1 MRRFA
6 LPIAAIA
13 LFASYGCAS
22 DDDTTPAGGAGT
34 TATGGT
40 ASTAGS
46 GTLPLAGTGTTT
58 GGTGTTTGGTG
69 TTTAG
74 TGTTTG
80 GTGTAGTG
88 TGGTG
93 TAGAGTGGTGTTGSG
108 KCGMTAVGTGT
119 PLLIDDFEDG
129 NADIMAVDGRMGGW
143 FLSTDTTA
151 TATATPPKGA
161 VLPVDGGKTGKGL
174 HLTGM
179 GFASWGVSLGAAVA
193 NNLTGCYDASKMTG
207 LTVDLKGT
215 GKVYVSVLT
224 AGVRDAAEGMRN
236 HYKKEVTLTADWTN
250 VSIAFSELAQ
260 LGGWGTMVPFE
271 AGKIYGIDISPV
283 QATAP
288 ATTDYDYWIDNLS
301 FK

>member
-6 LPIAAIA
+6 LPIAIA

-22 DDDTTPAGGAGT
+22 DDDTTPAGSAGT
-34 TATGGT
+34 TSTGGT
-40 ASTAGS
+40 ASTAGTS
-46 GTLPLAGTGTTT
+46 TLPQAGTGTTT

-69 TTTAG
+69 ATAG
-74 TGTTTG
+74 TGTT
-80 GTGTAGTG
+80 

-143 FLSTDTTA
+143 FLSTDGTA
-151 TATATPPKGA
+151 TATSTPAKGA

-179 GFASWGVSLGAAVA
+179 GFSSWGVSLGAAVA

-207 LTVDLKGT
+207 ITVDLKGT
-215 GKVYVSVLT
+215 GNVFVTVLT
-224 AGVRDAAEGMRN
+224 AAVRDAAVGMQN
-236 HYKKEVTLTADWTN
+236 HYKKQVTLTADWTT
-250 VSIAFSELAQ
+250 VTVMFSELTQ
-260 LGGWGTMVPFE
+260 PGGWGTMVPFE

-288 ATTDYDYWIDNLS
+288 ATTDYDYWIDNVS

>member
-13 LFASYGCAS
+13 LLCSYGCAAS
-22 DDDTTPAGGAGT
+22 DETEPAGGGNAP
-34 TATGGT
+34 ATGGT
-40 ASTAGS
+40 TSTG
-46 GTLPLAGTGTTT
+46 GTLPLAGTGVTT
-58 GGTGTTTGGTG
+58 GGTGVTTGGTG
-69 TTTAG
+69 V
-74 TGTTTG
+74 TTG
-80 GTGTAGTG
+80 GTGVTTGGTGVTTGGTGVTTGGTG

-93 TAGAGTGGTGTTGSG
+93 TTGTG
-108 KCGMTAVGTGT
+108 KCGMTTAGTGT

-143 FLSTDTTA
+143 FLSTDGTA
-151 TATATPPKGA
+151 TATSTPAKGA

-179 GFASWGVSLGAAVA
+179 GFSSWGVSLGAAVA
-193 NNLTGCYDASKMTG
+193 NNLTGCYDAGKMTG
-207 LTVDLKGT
+207 ITVDLKGT
-215 GKVYVSVLT
+215 GSVFVTVLT
-224 AGVRDAAEGMRN
+224 AAVRDAAEGMRN
-236 HYKKEVTLTADWTN
+236 HYKKQVTLTADWTT
-250 VSIAFSELAQ
+250 VTVAFSELTQ
-260 LGGWGTMVPFE
+260 PGGWGTIVPFE
-271 AGKIYGIDISPV
+271 ASKIYGIDISPV

>member
-6 LPIAAIA
+6 LPIAIA

-22 DDDTTPAGGAGT
+22 DDDTTPAGSAGT
-34 TATGGT
+34 TSAGGT
-40 ASTAGS
+40 T
-46 GTLPLAGTGTTT
+46 GTAGTGTLPIAGTTTNPT
-58 GGTGTTTGGTG
+58 GGTGTG
-69 TTTAG
+69 TAG

-80 GTGTAGTG
+80 GTGTGTAGTSTG
-88 TGGTG
+88 TAGTTTG
-93 TAGAGTGGTGTTGSG
+93 TAGAGTGGTGTTGAG
-108 KCGMTAVGTGT
+108 KCAMTAVGTGT

-129 NADIMAVDGRMGGW
+129 NADIMAVDGRSGGW
-143 FLSTDTTA
+143 FLSTDGTA
-151 TATATPPKGA
+151 TATSTPAKGA
-161 VLPVDGGKTGKGL
+161 VTPVDGGKTGKGL

-179 GFASWGVSLGAAVA
+179 GFSSWGVSLGAAIA
-193 NNLTGCYDASKMTG
+193 NNTTGCYDASKMTG

-224 AGVRDAAEGMRN
+224 AAVRDAAEGMRN
-236 HYKKEVTLTADWTN
+236 HYKKEVTLTADWTS
-250 VSIAFSELAQ
+250 VTIAFSELAQ